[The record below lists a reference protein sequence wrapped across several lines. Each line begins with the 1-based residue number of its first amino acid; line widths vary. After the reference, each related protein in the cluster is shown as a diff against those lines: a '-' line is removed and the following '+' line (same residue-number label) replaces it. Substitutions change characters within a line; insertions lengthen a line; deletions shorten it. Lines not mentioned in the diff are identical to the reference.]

1 MSLKQRISDE
11 LIAAM
16 KSKAKLKLSVLRM
29 VLSEIKYAQAAVNAH
44 EDLPEATVEKIVA
57 TYHKR
62 LTKSVEDFPDEAKKE
77 EIRAEIAIVE
87 QFLPKK
93 ASTDEVEAAIDSV
106 MGETED
112 RNFGVLMKAV
122 LARLGSSADGKIVSQ
137 LIKKKLA

>member
-1 MSLKQRISDE
+1 
-11 LIAAM
+11 M